1 MKSSFPFLTA
11 VLKGSYVRLLLPTSV
26 AGSPA
31 TLPRGI
37 GGRSPSSDFLG
48 QWYHCPCWP
57 RPTQRTIST
66 INNQTK
72 ERKNMHNSKIKTNH
86 LKNQTLQSLSFGI
99 TLLTL
104 LLVNTSCSSTQHRR
118 SRVRDV
124 LVGQSDLLSKLEQ
137 ERRAPALLR
146 KVRRDETLWQAE
158 VHLREAI
165 QALKES
171 SQAIKSALSESHKEE
186 GKNAHHYRNWNS
198 RERSDGC
205 DERGK
210 SPHAEF

>member
-1 MKSSFPFLTA
+1 MKSSFPFLMA
-11 VLKGSYVRLLLPTSV
+11 VLKGSDARLLLRIPV

-48 QWYHCPCWP
+48 QWRHCPCWP

-72 ERKNMHNSKIKTNH
+72 ERKNMHNSKIKTH
-86 LKNQTLQSLSFGI
+86 HFKNQTLQPISYGI
-99 TLLTL
+99 IHFRT
-104 LLVNTSCSSTQHRR
+104 
-118 SRVRDV
+118 
-124 LVGQSDLLSKLEQ
+124 
-137 ERRAPALLR
+137 PALRRL
-146 KVRRDETLWQAE
+146 VRRDETLWQAE

-171 SQAIKSALSESHKEE
+171 SQAIKSAL
-186 GKNAHHYRNWNS
+186 
-198 RERSDGC
+198 
-205 DERGK
+205 
-210 SPHAEF
+210 